1 MDGSIRVSTKTK
13 RIEVNDDGECIEIKL
28 GDAAFTNG
36 LVTLIKEAQIA
47 VDELEGGPQDPG
59 DAGAVVGFTEKHA
72 KACSEIC
79 GKIDALFRDDVC
91 RKVFGD
97 QSPDLTSLSDF
108 FCQLAGLIQQFEGE
122 RRREAGQR
130 IAKYTAKYHQG
141 GGDGE

>member
-36 LVTLIKEAQIA
+36 LVTLIKEAQNA
-47 VDELEGGPQDPG
+47 VDELEGGPQDPR
-59 DAGAVVGFTEKHA
+59 DTGAVVGFTEKHA
-72 KACSEIC
+72 KACS
-79 GKIDALFRDDVC
+79 
-91 RKVFGD
+91 KVFGD
-97 QSPDLTSLSDF
+97 QNPDLTSLSDF
-108 FCQLAGLIQQFEGE
+108 FCQLAGLIQKFEGE
-122 RRREAGQR
+122 RRLEAGQR